1 MKVIDH
7 NPDKTVGV
15 VSDVEEMTHI
25 GGFSFELMQEWMQA
39 IEAAFDIERTTTIH
53 LFTKKS
59 DTEETYALFASCEG
73 KDPMVVVSG
82 KVPAD
87 GKKWGGKYE
96 Q

>member
-15 VSDVEEMTHI
+15 VTDVEDAIHV

-39 IEAAFDIERTTTIH
+39 IEAAFDIDRTTTIH

-59 DTEETYALFASCEG
+59 GDVDSYALFASAEG

-82 KVPAD
+82 KIPSD
-87 GKKWGGKYE
+87 GKPWGDVRG
-96 Q
+96 